1 MIERRS
7 FDSLGGANHGWLDAK
22 HHFSFAEYHDPKRMG
37 WGPLRVWNDD
47 KIEPNSGF
55 PPHPHANMEIITYV
69 RTGAITHKDSLGNE
83 GRTEAGDVQVMSA
96 GSGIRHAEFNLENE
110 PTTLFQIWIQPNKTG
125 GAPSW
130 GAKPFPKGDRAG
142 KFVTLASG
150 VEGDTDVLPIRTNGR
165 VVAATLKAG
174 ETAEYELGAD
184 RFGYLVPATGSVE
197 VNGVTLN
204 ARDGAAIRDE
214 ATVRVTA
221 LEDAELVLVDAA

>member
-1 MIERRS
+1 
-7 FDSLGGANHGWLDAK
+7 
-22 HHFSFAEYHDPKRMG
+22 
-37 WGPLRVWNDD
+37 
-47 KIEPNSGF
+47 
-55 PPHPHANMEIITYV
+55 
-69 RTGAITHKDSLGNE
+69 
-83 GRTEAGDVQVMSA
+83 
-96 GSGIRHAEFNLENE
+96 
-110 PTTLFQIWIQPNKTG
+110 QIWIQPNKTG

-174 ETAEYELGAD
+174 ETAEYDLGAD

-197 VNGVTLN
+197 VNGVTLH